1 LNARFTA
8 NVTNR
13 NFRFNPLQKQKV
25 VVKKSSDYMEGESKN
40 MFFDAIFEKQHH
52 VDFYHHQTKKGA

>member
-1 LNARFTA
+1 
-8 NVTNR
+8 
-13 NFRFNPLQKQKV
+13 